1 MWWTN
6 EVLSKAKRLL
16 INKHFEEINEL
27 VLKKMNIEGI
37 TNEKV
42 IFLEIFT
49 LETDYYEEK
58 YWQTAVHLY

>member
-1 MWWTN
+1 M
-6 EVLSKAKRLL
+6 SKAKRLL

-58 YWQTAVHLY
+58 Y

>member
-1 MWWTN
+1 
-6 EVLSKAKRLL
+6 
-16 INKHFEEINEL
+16 
-27 VLKKMNIEGI
+27 MNIEGI

-58 YWQTAVHLY
+58 YWQTAVYLY